1 MRAHGFGNAL
11 GVQAILTDGAEAS
24 LVVPDQVAILLH
36 ESLTLAAT
44 YLIDRTHPARS
55 HSEH

>member
-11 GVQAILTDGAEAS
+11 GVQAILTNGAEAL
-24 LVVPDQVAILLH
+24 LVVPDQVAILMH

-44 YLIDRTHPARS
+44 YLIDRTHPTLSR
-55 HSEH
+55 SEH